1 VRAAKD
7 YLTGALRAADDLV
20 IGGTGTAQGTWR
32 GHGPVDH
39 GYATRAF
46 G

>member
-1 VRAAKD
+1 MRAAKD
-7 YLTGALRAADDLV
+7 YLTEALRAADDLV
-20 IGGTGTAQGTWR
+20 IGGTGTAPGPWH

-39 GYATRAF
+39 GFAVRTF